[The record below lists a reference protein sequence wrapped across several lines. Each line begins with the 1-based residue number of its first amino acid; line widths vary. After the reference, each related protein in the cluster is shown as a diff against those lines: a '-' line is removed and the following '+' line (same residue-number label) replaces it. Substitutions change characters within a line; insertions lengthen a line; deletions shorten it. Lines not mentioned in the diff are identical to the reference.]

1 MKLIVILLGLLLGLL
16 GLAGLAAPSPLIQ
29 RVSSVWSAPRGLYL
43 AVTLR
48 LFFAAVLLGAA
59 PQSRFPFALQGIGI
73 LSLISALVL
82 PLIGLRRM
90 QELLR
95 WWTSR
100 SDNVIRLWA
109 MLALLFGLFLIFAC
123 L

>member
-16 GLAGLAAPSPLIQ
+16 GLAGLATPAPMIQ
-29 RVSSVWSAPRGLYL
+29 SVSRVWSVPRGLYL

-48 LFFAAVLLGAA
+48 LFFGAALLGIA
-59 PQSRFPFALQGIGI
+59 PESRFPVALQVIGI

-100 SDNVIRLWA
+100 SDRFIRLWA
-109 MLALLFGLFLIFAC
+109 MLALLFGLFLIYAC

>member
-1 MKLIVILLGLLLGLL
+1 
-16 GLAGLAAPSPLIQ
+16 
-29 RVSSVWSAPRGLYL
+29 
-43 AVTLR
+43 
-48 LFFAAVLLGAA
+48 
-59 PQSRFPFALQGIGI
+59 
-73 LSLISALVL
+73 
-82 PLIGLRRM
+82 M